1 MDKEFRLH
9 NLLTLRIGARVRV
22 LPNITADRLQVR
34 PRLWEQYIWLC
45 SQVLDHANDA
55 SVWADQINDWP
66 EISIGQSLI
75 MTDLAKFVMSTTKQ
89 IIFSDFHLEVI

>member
-22 LPNITADRLQVR
+22 LPNITADRLRVR

-45 SQVLDHANDA
+45 SQVLDLVKDA
-55 SVWADQINDWP
+55 SIRADQIIDWP

-75 MTDLAKFVMSTTKQ
+75 MTESAGAWWQQL
-89 IIFSDFHLEVI
+89 L